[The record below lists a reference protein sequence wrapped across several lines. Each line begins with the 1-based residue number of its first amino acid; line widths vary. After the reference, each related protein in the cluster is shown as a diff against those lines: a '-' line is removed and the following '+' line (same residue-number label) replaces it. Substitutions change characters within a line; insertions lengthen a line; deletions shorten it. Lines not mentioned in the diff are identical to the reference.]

1 MTVDVSYD
9 ARTGAAVEEVAVST
23 PFEVDTALAAAA
35 AAAPGVAATPPVE
48 RARLLRALADALEGR
63 ADELVA
69 LADRET
75 GLGEERLRM
84 EIGRAAGQLRY
95 HADVAVEG
103 SYLDVTIDTGAPR
116 LARTGVPLGPV
127 AVFGASNFPFLFGVL
142 GTDTAA
148 ALAAGC
154 PVVVKANPAQPV
166 LSARLRLLAAD
177 VLPAGWFALVSGFE
191 AGGALVASPHTA
203 AVAFTGS
210 QRGGLALWR
219 LANERDVVIPVFA
232 EMGTVNPVVVTAAA
246 LSRADE
252 LARGF
257 VESFTRGTGQYCT
270 KPGLLFVPAGS
281 GMAGRVAAAL
291 VDLAPEAW
299 LLTEQIAASA
309 ATGLAE
315 LVAAGG
321 TVAGQAPGP
330 GNGWTTPTTV
340 LSAPIE
346 KLRSGS
352 RLLEECFGPVAI
364 VTEYADRAEL
374 EHALGEL
381 QGTLAAAVMAGE
393 DDQDVPWLV
402 ERLTALAGRVTVG
415 DWPTGVAVT
424 GAQHHGGPWPAT
436 TRPATTSV
444 GAGALSRFTRPV
456 AYQNV
461 PDAALPPPLRAGNPW
476 RLPRRVDGVV
486 TLP

>member
-1 MTVDVSYD
+1 MTTSYD
-9 ARTGAAVEEVAVST
+9 ARTGAAVEEVPDSS
-23 PFEVDTALAAAA
+23 PSDVDAALGAAAA
-35 AAAPGVAATPPVE
+35 VAPTSPAE
-48 RARLLRALADALEGR
+48 RAGWLRALADALDGA
-63 ADELVA
+63 ADELVPV
-69 LADRET
+69 ADRET

-84 EIGRAAGQLRY
+84 EIGRAAVQLRY
-95 HADVAVEG
+95 YADVAVEG
-103 SYLDVTIDTGAPR
+103 SYLDVTIDAGI
-116 LARTGVPLGPV
+116 ARTGVPLGPV

-142 GTDTAA
+142 GTDAA
-148 ALAAGC
+148 SALAAGC

-166 LSARLRLLAAD
+166 LSARLGALAAE

-191 AGGALVASPHTA
+191 AGGTLVRSAHTA

-219 LANERDVVIPVFA
+219 MANERDVVIPVFA
-232 EMGTVNPVVVTAAA
+232 EMGTVNPVVVTSAA
-246 LSRADE
+246 LPRCRE

-281 GMAGRVAAAL
+281 GMADHVVAAL
-291 VDLAPEAW
+291 DHAPAAW

-309 ATGLAE
+309 ATGLDE

-321 TVAGQAPGP
+321 TVAGQVPGP
-330 GNGWTTPTTV
+330 DSGWATPTTV
-340 LSAPIE
+340 LTVPIE
-346 KLRSGS
+346 KLHSGS

-364 VTEYADRAEL
+364 VTEYRDPDDLAR
-374 EHALGEL
+374 ALGEL

-393 DDQDVPWLV
+393 DDPDVPWLV
-402 ERLTALAGRVTVG
+402 ERLATLAGRVTVG

-424 GAQHHGGPWPAT
+424 DAQHHGGPWPAT
-436 TRPATTSV
+436 THPSTTSV
-444 GAGALSRFTRPV
+444 GAGALTRFTRPV

-461 PDAALPPPLRAGNPW
+461 PDAALPAPLRNANPW
-476 RLPRRVDGVV
+476 RLPRRIDGVLM
-486 TLP
+486 LP